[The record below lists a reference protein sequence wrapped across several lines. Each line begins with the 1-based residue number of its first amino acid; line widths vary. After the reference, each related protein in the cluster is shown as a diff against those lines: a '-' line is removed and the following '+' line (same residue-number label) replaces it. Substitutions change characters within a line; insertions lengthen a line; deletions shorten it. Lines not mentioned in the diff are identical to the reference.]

1 MMSKFRHNLRR
12 FIAKKDGATAVEFA
26 FIAPVIGMIIFGAL
40 EMGMFFMGTHQVQA
54 ATEDTSRRV
63 RMESVRTQADVL
75 AILKEEMGTPFSGE
89 YTPDVQIVSVHGED
103 FADIRV
109 QYTYTM
115 KIPFLDKYPFN
126 TEAGT
131 RVLLR

>member
-1 MMSKFRHNLRR
+1 MPINLRHNLRNL
-12 FIAKKDGATAVEFA
+12 IANKDGATAVEFA
-26 FIAPVIGMIIFGAL
+26 FIAPIIGMIIFGAL

-63 RMESVRTQADVL
+63 RMESVRTQEDVL
-75 AILKEEMGTPFSGE
+75 AILNEEMGTPISGE
-89 YTPDVQIVSVHGED
+89 YSPTVRIVSVHGEN